1 MAFGPSAG
9 VLAAG
14 PVEITLLPWRA
25 RCRIGTHPVRAV
37 LKQPGQKAV
46 ARALRSL
53 FRAPRAALA
62 VPAQPADVERSGTY
76 VRGES
81 SPPPRAQ
88 VKRDGHA
95 VLALLAKPLVVEP
108 FDGVVERPR
117 PVAAAG
123 RGVQRVEDGLGPVSA
138 QGDRVG
144 SVLDQPELDRVG
156 NGPSSYGS
164 FGARLVRG
172 LHPQVLRHERRRLL
186 SERVRLAGD
195 LEHDIHSAEPIP
207 PGTERLLGRAGA
219 APQPSQ
225 PVSAIRPSLLSPLQA
240 APAMGVAICSR
251 RVGSHLARTPQG
263 CHGAYL
269 PVDPFWVSRQ
279 WGPMPS
285 RRSVGLL
292 SLVEAS
298 TTPPVAVTA
307 QPADVERSGYMH
319 PW

>member
-25 RCRIGTHPVRAV
+25 RCRIGTHPVRAL
-37 LKQPGQKAV
+37 LKQPGEKPS

-53 FRAPRAALA
+53 FRPPRAALA

-81 SPPPRAQ
+81 LRPPRAQ
-88 VKRDGHA
+88 AKRDGHA

-117 PVAAAG
+117 PLAAAG
-123 RGVQRVEDGLGPVSA
+123 RGIQRVEDGLGPVSA

-164 FGARLVRG
+164 FGARLVRC
-172 LHPQVLRHERRRLL
+172 LHPQVLRHERRCSLG
-186 SERVRLAGD
+186 ERVRLAGD
-195 LEHDIHSAEPIP
+195 LEHDVHS
-207 PGTERLLGRAGA
+207 
-219 APQPSQ
+219 
-225 PVSAIRPSLLSPLQA
+225 VSLSP
-240 APAMGVAICSR
+240 P
-251 RVGSHLARTPQG
+251 RVG
-263 CHGAYL
+263 
-269 PVDPFWVSRQ
+269 
-279 WGPMPS
+279 
-285 RRSVGLL
+285 
-292 SLVEAS
+292 
-298 TTPPVAVTA
+298 TTV
-307 QPADVERSGYMH
+307 R
-319 PW
+319 